1 MRLHPIPAFYALAA
15 LACTFCLASSLMAEP
30 PQEKAPDSEEQNAT
44 DKTPRVSVEVAR
56 ERAKLTHNIYASTL
70 EVIHHRYFRDDR
82 AVIPARAMEDV
93 FADIAENEGIKANW
107 IAVNAKPMNIH
118 HRPKDDFE
126 KLAAKT
132 IAAGK
137 PEYESVENG
146 LYRRA
151 VGISLMKRGCL
162 TCHLGFG
169 KSSKIDRFAG
179 LVITIPVNVE

>member
-1 MRLHPIPAFYALAA
+1 MRHNRIPAFYALAA
-15 LACTFCLASSLMAEP
+15 LASALCLTSSLMAEP
-30 PQEKAPDSEEQNAT
+30 PQEKGPSSEEQNT
-44 DKTPRVSVEVAR
+44 TNKTKHVSVEIAR
-56 ERAKLTHNIYASTL
+56 ERAKLTHSIYASTL
-70 EVIHHRYFRDDR
+70 GVIHHRYFRDDR

-93 FADIAENEGIKANW
+93 FADIAQDEGIKANW

-118 HRPKDDFE
+118 HRPKDGFE
-126 KLAAKT
+126 KLAAKA

-151 VGISLMKRGCL
+151 VGISLMNGGCL